1 MTTIFTVVAAW
12 YVVLK
17 LLAFLRIVLG
27 PTVPDRLVGL
37 DAINTLVIATMFLL
51 SAVFRETWLVD
62 VAVVY
67 ALLSYV
73 GTLFFARH
81 FEEDAR

>member
-1 MTTIFTVVAAW
+1 MTTIFTVAVAW
-12 YVVLK
+12 YVALK
-17 LLAFLRIVLG
+17 LLAFVRIVLG

-37 DAINTLVIATMFLL
+37 DAINTLVIASMLLL
-51 SAVFRETWLVD
+51 SAVFAETWLVD

-81 FEEDAR
+81 FEEDGR